1 MDSDPGF
8 GLYVHWPFCMAKCP
22 YCDFNS
28 HVASSVNHVDW
39 ADAYEREILA
49 WAHQFP
55 ERTLGSI
62 YLGGGTPSLMRPE
75 TVARVIEV
83 ARSAWRGVNDLEIT
97 LEANP
102 TSVER
107 GKFQAF
113 AEAGV
118 NRVSLGIQSLD
129 DSSLRLLGR
138 QHSAREALA
147 AWEVAMEI
155 FPRQSFDLIYAR
167 QYQTLADWHDELA
180 LALSFQPGH
189 LSLYQLTIEDGT
201 RFGDRYKL
209 GKLPGLPEED
219 LGADMYF
226 ATQDICETAGLP
238 AYEVSNHAR
247 PGQESR
253 HNLTYWR
260 YGDYVGVG
268 PGAHGRV
275 TRDGKRLATAATR
288 APSVWLEESR
298 LGVDRLAGAETLSID
313 DIRAEYLLMSLR
325 LAEGADLSRLAQLGA
340 SGPDTATIESLC
352 SAGFLWSSETRIG
365 ATPKGRPLLNAL
377 LRDLL

>member
-1 MDSDPGF
+1 
-8 GLYVHWPFCMAKCP
+8 MAKCP

-28 HVASSVNHVDW
+28 HVASNVNQTDW
-39 ADAYEREILA
+39 ADAYEREIVA
-49 WAHQFP
+49 WAQHLP
-55 ERTLGSI
+55 EKVLGSI

-75 TVARVIEV
+75 TVARVIDV
-83 ARSAWRGVNDLEIT
+83 ARSAWRCVNDIEIT

-113 AEAGV
+113 AAAGV
-118 NRVSLGIQSLD
+118 NRVSLGIQALD
-129 DSSLRLLGR
+129 DTSLKLLGR
-138 QHSAREALA
+138 QHSAQDALV
-147 AWEVAMEI
+147 AWGVAQSI

-167 QYQTLADWHDELA
+167 QFQSLADWREELGRA
-180 LALSFQPGH
+180 ISFQPGH

-209 GKLPGLPEED
+209 GKLPGLPGED

-226 ATQDICETAGLP
+226 ATQEICESAGLS

-260 YGDYVGVG
+260 YGDYVGIG

-275 TRDGKRLATAATR
+275 TKGGMRVATAATR
-288 APSVWLEESR
+288 SPTLWLEESR
-298 LGVDRLAGAETLSID
+298 NGVDRLAGAETLSLD
-313 DIRAEYLLMSLR
+313 EVRVEFLLMGMR
-325 LAEGADLSRLAQLGA
+325 LSEGADLARLARIGA
-340 SGPDTATIESLC
+340 AGPDNNVIDALC
-352 SAGFLWSSETRIG
+352 ADGLLWRSGTRIG
-365 ATPKGRPLLNAL
+365 TTSKGRPLLNAL